1 MISKEKL
8 TKIRDLIVKMAAK
21 TEDAYEYPELFQRW
35 SEDGHDYETG
45 DLVSY
50 GEYVYRVLQD
60 HTSQTTWTPTD
71 APSLFA
77 RVLIPD
83 PEIIPD
89 WVQPEST
96 NPYMKGDKVRYKE
109 KVWVSIIDNNVW
121 SPDVYG
127 WEEVV

>member
-8 TKIRDLIVKMAAK
+8 IKIRELIMAMAK
-21 TEDAYEYPELFQRW
+21 ENEDAYEFPELFQRW
-35 SEDGHDYETG
+35 SGDGRDYKTG

-60 HTSQTTWTPTD
+60 HTSQPTWNPAD

-77 RVLIPD
+77 RVLNPD

-96 NPYMKGDKVRYKE
+96 NPYMKGDKVKHKDR
-109 KVWVSIIDNNVW
+109 VWISTIDNNIWEPGVF
-121 SPDVYG
+121 G
-127 WEEVV
+127 WDEVA